1 MSVHN
6 HIQMCLLGSPLPRH
20 KRGGAGPALS
30 SGRWTLVLGRSDTA
44 LNRSRNTVETMRVR
58 LKGDAICT
66 LLLAVAL
73 CSLLYS
79 QLEHLVPAGN
89 KELTQKQ
96 PSVTPKV
103 VSDPRGPQRPTP
115 AQAAV
120 PRPQVTLA
128 VRRKE
133 AASDGVQTA
142 TPAPATDPAF
152 NFKLYLLN
160 KDKRNFNLLIN
171 QPKKCRRTP
180 GGPFLLIAIKS
191 VVEDFDR
198 REIVRKTWGREGPVN
213 GEQIQ
218 RVFLLGTPRNRTALE
233 TWEALLQQESQAYRD
248 ILLWDF
254 TDTFFNLTLK
264 EIHFLSWAA
273 EFCRSAKFIF
283 KGDADVFVNVENIV
297 AFLQRQDPAQHLF
310 VGDIIHRARPIRLRA
325 SKYYIPESVY
335 GLSVYPAYAGGGGF
349 LLSGHTLGKLSGA
362 CAEVE
367 LFPIDDVFLGMCLQ
381 RLNLQPVSHEGFK
394 TFGIAKPSAAP
405 HLQTFDPCFYKDLM
419 VVHSLKVAEIWLM
432 WNLLHSPRLSC
443 TQKKQVRKPFQ
454 WKVKAQ
460 TPQAPALG

>member
-1 MSVHN
+1 
-6 HIQMCLLGSPLPRH
+6 
-20 KRGGAGPALS
+20 
-30 SGRWTLVLGRSDTA
+30 
-44 LNRSRNTVETMRVR
+44 MRVR

-66 LLLAVAL
+66 LFLLVAL

-79 QLEHLVPAGN
+79 QLEHLFPAGN

-96 PSVTPKV
+96 PSVRPKV
-103 VSDPRGPQRPTP
+103 VSDPRRPWRPMP
-115 AQAAV
+115 AQARV
-120 PRPQVTLA
+120 SRPQVTPV

-133 AASDGVQTA
+133 VANNRVQTT
-142 TPAPATDPAF
+142 TPAPMTDSAF
-152 NFKLYLLN
+152 DFKLYLLN

-198 REIVRKTWGREGPVN
+198 REIVRKTWGREGLVN

-218 RVFLLGTPRNRTALE
+218 RVFLLGTPKNRTVLE
-233 TWEALLQQESQAYRD
+233 TWETLIQQESQAYRD

-254 TDTFFNLTLK
+254 MDTFFNLTLK
-264 EIHFLSWAA
+264 EIHFLNWAA
-273 EFCRSAKFIF
+273 EFCPSVKFIF

-297 AFLQRQDPAQHLF
+297 DFLERHDHTEDLF
-310 VGDIIHRARPIRLRA
+310 VGDIIYNARPIRIQQ
-325 SKYYIPESVY
+325 SKYYIPETMY
-335 GLSVYPAYAGGGGF
+335 GLSIYPAYAGGGGF
-349 LLSGHTLGKLSGA
+349 LLSSHTMRKLSKA
-362 CAEVE
+362 CREVE

-381 RLNLQPVSHEGFK
+381 RINLKPVSHEGFK
-394 TFGIAKPSAAP
+394 TFGIVKPSAAP

-443 TQKKQVRKPFQ
+443 TQKKQVKKPFQ
-454 WKVKAQ
+454 WKMKAQ
-460 TPQAPALG
+460 VTQASPLG